1 MGLQNFIVPW
11 ILYVTCEPI
20 GAGSREQNHLQEH
33 NLDFTTSAAVRNVS
47 NDTAA
52 LVVQNHLQNTKQSNL
67 VWTDCLTDRQ
77 FGHFHFGIGLGPVKA
92 TNINEDPSPLL
103 HIRGSEKLSVTVTA
117 ETNRSDVQLV
127 IMECKLVSKRNKTRS
142 YFIQDGSRCLDNRMA
157 KNISREDNKMVFTL
171 HLSGVAQ
178 ISGSSMVF
186 ISCEVKLCLKSNHSK
201 SCSSCCPLQ
210 LLSKQ
215 PPKAALETRTYHITT
230 NPIYVIREER
240 KKATTNYAAIVIG
253 TVLGAT
259 VLAVVVLLVRKSF
272 SGVRRRN
279 ILMDL

>member
-11 ILYVTCEPI
+11 ILYVTLLHEPI
-20 GAGSREQNHLQEH
+20 SAGSREQSHMQEH
-33 NLDFTTSAAVRNVS
+33 NLEFTTSAAVRNVS
-47 NDTAA
+47 NDTDA
-52 LVVQNHLQNTKQSNL
+52 LVVQTHLQGTKRTNL
-67 VWTDCLTDRQ
+67 VWTDCLTDGQ
-77 FGHFHFGIGLGPVKA
+77 FGHFRFGIGLGPVLA
-92 TNINEDPSPLL
+92 TNMNEDPSPLL
-103 HIRGSEKLSVTVTA
+103 HIRGSERLSVTVTA
-117 ETNRSDVQLV
+117 ETNRSDVRLV

-142 YFIQDGSRCLDNRMA
+142 YFIQDGCLDNRMA
-157 KNISREDNKMVFTL
+157 KNISREANKMVFTL

-178 ISGSSMVF
+178 ISGSSMIF

-201 SCSSCCPLQ
+201 SCSSYCPLQ
-210 LLSKQ
+210 VLSKQ
-215 PPKAALETRTYHITT
+215 STKAALETRTYHITT

-240 KKATTNYAAIVIG
+240 KKATTNYAAMVIG